1 MKSLVLLI
9 RLCAVAV
16 SLVSAAFTAV
26 EVLYRRPDG
35 TPGCLFEAVVRE
47 RMGRVELIA
56 SEVGLIALFGVLFWL
71 ATRKEFLFR
80 LSAAG
85 VALMAAQVVLATL
98 LSTELLLLVAIE
110 AALLMPLRMAIP
122 WVVTQS
128 AVQVLS
134 VYWQVQITGSH
145 PLLGLFAP
153 RPGHMEVAMLLMALT
168 SQVWHWLSL
177 GLGLL
182 AASAV
187 RQAME
192 LQRVVAELRATQQV
206 EAATARLAERLS
218 ISRELHD
225 SSGHHLAALNVNLR
239 LMRHLPQPVEMA
251 EKIDECL
258 LVVKELL
265 SDVRGVVRD
274 LRQVPAIDLKTAVE
288 TMADG
293 MPSIRVHVL
302 MAESLAS
309 TPPFQ
314 AHALFRC
321 AQEILTNAVKHSNAN
336 NLWLKID
343 ETERGIRL
351 EARDDGRGAARI
363 IFGNGLRG
371 MEERVAEMGGTLEVY
386 SRAGQGFRL
395 TLAMPLRERMT

>member
-1 MKSLVLLI
+1 MKSLILLI

-16 SLVSAAFTAV
+16 SLVSAAFTGV
-26 EVLYRRPDG
+26 EVLYRRADG
-35 TPGCLFEAVVRE
+35 TPGCLFEALVRE
-47 RMGRVELIA
+47 RMGRAGLIA
-56 SEVGLIALFGVLFWL
+56 AEIGLIALFAVLFWL
-71 ATRKEFLFR
+71 ATRQKFLFR
-80 LSAAG
+80 LSAVG

-153 RPGHMEVAMLLMALT
+153 QPGHMEVAMLLMALT

-225 SSGHHLAALNVNLR
+225 SSGHHLAALNVSLR
-239 LMRHLPQPVEMA
+239 LMRHIPQPVEMA

-258 LVVKELL
+258 LVVKQLL

-343 ETERGIRL
+343 KTDRGIRL
-351 EARDDGRGAARI
+351 EARDDGLGASRI

-371 MEERVAEMGGTLEVY
+371 MEERVAEMGGTMEVY

-395 TLAMPLRERMT
+395 TLGMPLRERMT